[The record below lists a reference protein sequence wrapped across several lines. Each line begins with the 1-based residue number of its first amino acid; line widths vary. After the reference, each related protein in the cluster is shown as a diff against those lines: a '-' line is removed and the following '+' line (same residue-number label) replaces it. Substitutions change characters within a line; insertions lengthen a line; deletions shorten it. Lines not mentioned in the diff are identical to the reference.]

1 MIMKKYVSAL
11 AISGALMASSPV
23 VAHDVTTVV
32 NTGSDS
38 GGFMSVL
45 SMIGEKINHN
55 FVQAG
60 NPVIADT
67 HFKNNNVLTI
77 WSTEWPGD
85 TSLPSV
91 VMDADTIVAVQAY
104 ETILCSRE
112 YSSLK
117 EMAGQ
122 TINIATW
129 GDSPP
134 VAKFV
139 NSLGTDNN
147 VSFNIVPYDGSGD
160 TVRGYLG
167 NDADTIFTTQT
178 KQAKVEV
185 DGTCFAFSAQGDLDF
200 AFVDVILSVNAEEHA
215 VAQWRKHVEALI
227 KTEAWQT
234 AFDGTLTQVVN
245 ADNAEAIVNKVNAA
259 VELNTQ

>member
-1 MIMKKYVSAL
+1 MKKYVGAL
-11 AISGALMASSPV
+11 AVSGALMASSSAY
-23 VAHDVTTVV
+23 AHDVTTVV

-38 GGFMSVL
+38 GGFMAVL
-45 SMIGEKINHN
+45 TMIGEEINHD

-60 NPVIADT
+60 NPVIANT
-67 HFKNNNVLTI
+67 HFDNSNVLTM

-85 TSLPSV
+85 KSLPSV
-91 VMDADTIVAVQAY
+91 VMDENTIVAVQAY
-104 ETILCSRE
+104 ETILCSRTYNTIE
-112 YSSLK
+112 

-129 GDSPP
+129 GDSPA
-134 VAKFV
+134 VTKFV
-139 NSLGTDNN
+139 NSLGSDNGITFN
-147 VSFNIVPYDGSGD
+147 VVPYGGSGD

-167 NDADTIFTTQT
+167 KDADTIFTTQT
-178 KQAKVEV
+178 KQAKVEA
-185 DGTCFAFSAQGDLDF
+185 DGTCFAFSATGDLDF

-215 VAQWRKHVEALI
+215 VKQYRQTVKSLVE
-227 KTEAWQT
+227 TEAWQT

>member
-11 AISGALMASSPV
+11 AVSGALIASSSAY
-23 VAHDVTTVV
+23 AHDVTTVV

-38 GGFMSVL
+38 GGFMAVL
-45 SMIGEKINHN
+45 TMIGEQFNHK

-60 NPVIADT
+60 NPVIANT
-67 HFKNNNVLTI
+67 HFDNKNVLTM

-85 TSLPSV
+85 KSLPSV

-104 ETILCSRE
+104 ETVLCSRA
-112 YSSLK
+112 YSSLE

-122 TINIATW
+122 TINLATW
-129 GDSPP
+129 GDSPA
-134 VAKFV
+134 VTKFV
-139 NSLGTDNN
+139 NSLGTSNDITFN
-147 VSFNIVPYDGSGD
+147 VVPYGGSGD

-167 NDADTIFTTQT
+167 KDADTIFTTQT

-185 DGTCFAFSAQGDLDF
+185 DGTCFAFSANGDLDF

-215 VAQWRKHVEALI
+215 VKQYRQTVEALVE
-227 KTEAWQT
+227 TEAWQT
-234 AFDGTLTQVVN
+234 AFEGTLTQVVN
-245 ADNAEAIVNKVNAA
+245 AENGAAIVKKVNAA